1 MLVVAA
7 VAEHPRALG
16 QLAGADL
23 ALSRVTLASRVTMSR
38 CHDVSRYLVAALLE
52 A

>member
-1 MLVVAA
+1 MLVIAA

-23 ALSRVTLASRVTMSR
+23 ALTRVTRHTSVT
-38 CHDVSRYLVAALLE
+38 CHDLSRYLVAPLLE

>member
-23 ALSRVTLASRVTMSR
+23 ALSRVTLASRVT